1 MACLPA
7 GRGASFPWRALGEV
21 TDVSTEKGGEQRMKR
36 PEKQQVISEL
46 QEKFSRAKAAVL
58 TEYRGL
64 SVHELEELRIQLRGV
79 DVEYRVVKNTLAVRA
94 AAGTGLECLR
104 ESFTGPVGIA
114 LSYRD
119 PLSPAKVLTEFAK
132 KQEKLR
138 LVVGA
143 LEGRVV
149 SAEGLKGLATLPGLD
164 QLRARLVGLLQAP
177 AARLARVLAAPG
189 TQVARVMKARSEQ
202 VH

>member
-1 MACLPA
+1 
-7 GRGASFPWRALGEV
+7 
-21 TDVSTEKGGEQRMKR
+21 MKR
-36 PEKQQVISEL
+36 PEKQQMISEL

-64 SVHELEELRIQLRGV
+64 SVQELEDLRMQLRSA
-79 DVEYRVVKNTLAVRA
+79 DVEYRIVKNTLAARA

-114 LSYRD
+114 ISYND
-119 PLSPAKVLTEFAK
+119 PLSPAKVLTAFAK

-143 LEGRVV
+143 LEGRLVD
-149 SAEGLKGLATLPGLD
+149 AKGLKGLATLPGLE

-177 AARLARVLAAPG
+177 AACLARLVATPGTQIARVL
-189 TQVARVMKARSEQ
+189 RARSEQ
-202 VH
+202 GT